1 MNTTKKIMQITGSK
15 VFCSNSLVVGTI
27 YQNVLYCQQTVTR
40 RTVTTILLFQ
50 EVRMREESMTNT
62 SSMKNNFISPDGH
75 IFKFRFTNNG
85 FNHLKFMKLNLIPM
99 ILPNSSKVN
108 VDSMFEI
115 CERNLYIHR

>member
-15 VFCSNSLVVGTI
+15 VFCSSRLVVGTI

-40 RTVTTILLFQ
+40 RTVRTILLFQ

-62 SSMKNNFISPDGH
+62 SSMKNNLISSDGH
-75 IFKFRFTNNG
+75 IFEFRFTNNG
-85 FNHLKFMKLNLIPM
+85 FNHLKFIKLNLIPM

-115 CERNLYIHR
+115 CVRNLYIH